1 MSNPLVEV
9 FGFPIDNLTS
19 EAERYRDGKLCP
31 YHNKVPNCTKDKA
44 LDPLGVCSIF
54 EDDKNIAITCPIRF
68 REDWL
73 IAEDAAKFFF
83 PRNTSWTSLTEVRLR
98 DGNGQSAGN
107 IDVVLVAYDANGKIT
122 DFGSLEVQAV
132 YISGNVRNPFEQYM
146 RNRRE
151 NTAINWEGPN
161 YPRADYLSSSRKRLA
176 PQMIYKG
183 GILKQ
188 WGKKQAVALHKGFYA
203 TLPELPAVEPQEAEI
218 AWLLYDLGFDEA
230 VNRYRLVRDRI
241 VYTAFE
247 PALLKI
253 TTAPAGSI
261 EDFLAL
267 LQTKLD
273 ERLTNE
279 PLAPTL
285 QDMLGGAN
293 Q

>member
-1 MSNPLVEV
+1 M
-9 FGFPIDNLTS
+9 I
-19 EAERYRDGKLCP
+19 K
-31 YHNKVPNCTKDKA
+31 
-44 LDPLGVCSIF
+44 
-54 EDDKNIAITCPIRF
+54 IAITCPIRF
-68 REDWL
+68 RQDWL

-132 YISGNVRNPFEQYM
+132 YISGNVRNPFEHYM
-146 RNRRE
+146 RNHRQ
-151 NTAINWEGPN
+151 NADVNWDGPN

-176 PQMIYKG
+176 PQKIYKG
-183 GILKQ
+183 GIFKQ
-188 WGKKQAVALHKGFYA
+188 WNKKQAVALHKSFYA
-203 TLPELPAVEPQEAEI
+203 TLPELPDIKPEQAEI
-218 AWLLYDLGFDEA
+218 AWLLYDLHFDETI
-230 VNRYRLVRDRI
+230 NRFRLVRDRT
-241 VYTAFE
+241 VYTAFG

-261 EDFLAL
+261 EDFLTM

-273 ERLTNE
+273 ERLSNA
-279 PLAPTL
+279 PVAPTL
-285 QDMLGGAN
+285 QDMLSRAN